1 MAPEP
6 TPAARAELTRDAVDQ
21 VIALREGGRLDEAM
35 SAVTGLLNDHPKS
48 QLLHNI
54 KGTIHAE
61 REEPEAALECYRT
74 ALKVQSTYAAA
85 HNNMGFLFMKLGR
98 FDEAVE
104 AYSKAIKHL
113 PDYVEAHVNL
123 ALVYLEMERPED
135 ALSRCRKALEI
146 SPHNAHAHAGLANAL
161 KDLGRHEEA
170 VASYKTALALRPN
183 HAETLSNLGQTRYE
197 LGQVDEGTSDF
208 RHALAADPGHVHAH
222 YNLAKATKFSGGDP
236 QIAQMQAL
244 LAQRPEGSR
253 DRILLHFALAK
264 ACEESGQIE
273 QAYGHLAEGNRLR
286 KTQLGYT
293 PERDKR
299 LFDQVKA
306 TFSSGKEVRL
316 ETKDLK
322 PADAGKTP
330 IFILGMPR
338 SGTTLVEQ
346 IIASHSLV
354 HGAGELPIL
363 GRILGPQFDKLAPGK
378 GLSVNAYKL
387 KALRK
392 GYQAGLAAL
401 NVAEPFVTDKLP
413 GNFLWLGFIRTA
425 MPEARIIHVSRDP
438 MATCWSNFKQFFAA
452 AGMGYAFDLQD
463 VAAFY
468 KLYEDIMAFWRE
480 RFAEGIYELNYEQLT
495 ENQEAETRKLI
506 EWCGLD
512 WEDQCLAFHETD
524 RAVSTASSLQVR
536 EAMYTGSSANWTKF
550 EAHLGPLKQGLAA
563 EAGTAEPS

>member
-1 MAPEP
+1 MASDA
-6 TPAARAELTRDAVDQ
+6 TPAARAELTRDAVDH
-21 VIALREGGRLDEAM
+21 VIALREGGRLSEAM
-35 SAVTGLLNDHPKS
+35 SAVTALQGGHPKS

-61 REEPEAALECYRT
+61 MDEPEAALECYRS
-74 ALKVQSTYAAA
+74 ALKVQSSYAAA

-104 AYSKAIKHL
+104 AYFKAIKHL
-113 PDYVEAHVNL
+113 PNYVEAHVNL

-146 SPHNAHAHAGLANAL
+146 SPHNPHAHASLANAL

-197 LGQVDEGTSDF
+197 LGQVDEGTDDF
-208 RHALAADPGHVHAH
+208 RHALSADPGHVHAH
-222 YNLAKATKFSGGDP
+222 YNLAKARKFSSGDP
-236 QIAQMQAL
+236 QIAQMASL
-244 LAQRPEGSR
+244 LAQSQEGSK

-264 ACEESGQIE
+264 AHEECGQIE
-273 QAYGHLAEGNRLR
+273 QAYGHLSEGNRLR
-286 KTQLGYT
+286 KVQLAYT

-306 TFSSGKEVRL
+306 TFSSGKDVRL
-316 ETKDLK
+316 GAKDLK
-322 PADAGKTP
+322 PVEGGKTP

-346 IIASHSLV
+346 IIASHSQV
-354 HGAGELPIL
+354 HGAGELSFL
-363 GRILGPQFDKLAPGK
+363 GRNLGPQFDKLAPGK
-378 GLSVNAYKL
+378 GLSINAYKL
-387 KALRK
+387 KSLRK
-392 GYQAGLAAL
+392 SYQAGLAGL
-401 NVAEPFVTDKLP
+401 NVAEPFISDKLP
-413 GNFLWLGFIRTA
+413 GNFLWLGFIRAA
-425 MPEARIIHVSRDP
+425 MPEAKIIHVSRDP

-452 AGMGYAFDLQD
+452 AGMGYAFDLKD
-463 VAAFY
+463 VATFY
-468 KLYEDIMAFWRE
+468 RLYEDIMAFWRA
-480 RFAEGIYELNYEQLT
+480 RFGESIYELNYEQLT

-506 EWCGLD
+506 AFCGLD

-550 EAHLGPLKQGLAA
+550 ETHLGPLKQSLAA
-563 EAGTAEPS
+563 EAGTREQS